1 MQVNDAI
8 LYMLVDSAE
17 KLKFMTVLDF
27 PNNNITDESIGE
39 LTNNR
44 ENSKMIRNVKYLSF
58 YIFVR
63 PVICFEFV
71 EFCSKANLRLN
82 FQDHLELTREPT

>member
-1 MQVNDAI
+1 MLEWVVQVNDAI

-39 LTNNR
+39 LTNSR
-44 ENSKMIRNVKYLSF
+44 ENSKMIRNVKYLSS
-58 YIFVR
+58 YLYLLGQGFVSLD
-63 PVICFEFV
+63 F
-71 EFCSKANLRLN
+71 
-82 FQDHLELTREPT
+82 

>member
-39 LTNNR
+39 LTNSR
-44 ENSKMIRNVKYLSF
+44 ENSKMIRNVKYLSS
-58 YIFVR
+58 YLYLLGQGFVSLD
-63 PVICFEFV
+63 F
-71 EFCSKANLRLN
+71 
-82 FQDHLELTREPT
+82 

>member
-1 MQVNDAI
+1 MLEWVAQVNDAI

-39 LTNNR
+39 LTNSR
-44 ENSKMIRNVKYLSF
+44 ENS
-58 YIFVR
+58 
-63 PVICFEFV
+63 
-71 EFCSKANLRLN
+71 
-82 FQDHLELTREPT
+82 

>member
-39 LTNNR
+39 LTNSR

-63 PVICFEFV
+63 PVICFSRFLIKYLS
-71 EFCSKANLRLN
+71 FSRQKCW
-82 FQDHLELTREPT
+82 

>member
-1 MQVNDAI
+1 MLEWVAQVNDAI

-39 LTNNR
+39 LTNSR
-44 ENSKMIRNVKYLSF
+44 ENSKMIRNVKYLSS
-58 YIFVR
+58 YLYLLGQGFVSLD
-63 PVICFEFV
+63 F
-71 EFCSKANLRLN
+71 
-82 FQDHLELTREPT
+82 